1 MCVDSLLLLK
11 VPEKK
16 KKKKKDIYFY
26 MNILQKT
33 PLVLNTLLSM
43 VLENCQKVTYMTPPI
58 FCSLFLF

>member
-16 KKKKKDIYFY
+16 KKKKDTCFY

-33 PLVLNTLLSM
+33 PLVLNTLLD
-43 VLENCQKVTYMTPPI
+43 PW
-58 FCSLFLF
+58 SLKIVKK